1 MTKSMTEGRPLKL
14 LVQFAFPLLMGNLL
28 QQTYNIIDSAIVG
41 RILGTQALAGVGS
54 TSSVQFMVLGF
65 CTGTCAG
72 FGVPVAK
79 CFGAGK
85 KKEMLDT
92 VFHAAV
98 LTAVLA
104 AAMMGVCTLL
114 CPWIL
119 HLLDVPEDIYDYAY
133 QYLAIIFLGL
143 PFTYL
148 YNLLSSMLRSVGDS
162 RTPFLFLAFS
172 TVLNI
177 GLDLFF
183 ILVLGWG
190 CAGAAGATVTAQAV
204 SGILCLIFIWKR
216 VPVLHPEKENCRLRG
231 ASARNL
237 AMMGIPMG
245 LQFSVTAIGSMVM
258 QTANN
263 GLGSICVSG
272 FAAAMRIKMFAI
284 CPFEAI
290 ATGISVFC
298 GQNLGAGKVDRIR
311 KGILDGLAIS
321 VGYGLFAGSILILF
335 GRDLSSI
342 FVSREAT
349 DVLDAA
355 AMYLKCLGFFYWS
368 LGILNVCRLAVQGLG
383 YPGRAVFS
391 GVMEMIARIA
401 VSMLFVGSFG
411 YTAICF
417 TDQAAWIAACLY
429 IAPMCWLCVKQV
441 SALTSSVHR
450 T

>member
-1 MTKSMTEGRPLKL
+1 
-14 LVQFAFPLLMGNLL
+14 
-28 QQTYNIIDSAIVG
+28 
-41 RILGTQALAGVGS
+41 
-54 TSSVQFMVLGF
+54 
-65 CTGTCAG
+65 
-72 FGVPVAK
+72 
-79 CFGAGK
+79 
-85 KKEMLDT
+85 MLDT

>member
-1 MTKSMTEGRPLKL
+1 MTEGRPLKL

>member
-92 VFHAAV
+92 VFHAV
-98 LTAVLA
+98 FLTAVLA

-216 VPVLHPEKENCRLRG
+216 VPVLHPEKENCRLQG
-231 ASARNL
+231 AEAGKL
-237 AMMGIPMG
+237 AVMGIPMG